1 MKIKWWMILIAVLM
15 LAAVVLIG
23 VPAVRHAWSIR
34 QFSGAVNN
42 PGGIAAQ
49 EVTAG
54 AFRIEWDPGAEQ
66 ITIRNQANP
75 DRVVWQSVAG
85 QPPLMLAYG
94 DETVIEER
102 AHYEFE
108 EHITTACTEMDFG
121 GLETVDT
128 DTVHMKFVVH
138 CAGTDQSIAG
148 TLAFTAADDDQL
160 DFHVEY
166 DGEVDHNRVY
176 LVGASDGDEHVFGFG
191 EQFTYFDLKGRR
203 VPIFVM
209 EQGIGRGAQPVTI
222 GADLTAGAGGSW
234 WTSYASIPHYIT
246 SELRSLYLA
255 NTEYSVFDM
264 RRADRITITVY
275 SSELHGSMFYGET
288 PADLIEAYTQQTGR
302 MRPLPGWI
310 TGGVVV
316 GMQGGTER
324 VREVYEQ
331 LGAYDV
337 PVTAF
342 WLQDW
347 VGQRTTSF
355 GKQLWWNWEL
365 DPARYPG
372 WDDLVAD
379 LDADGIRVLTYV
391 SPFIADVSEKPDVQR
406 LLFQE
411 AAELG
416 YLVQNADGDPYLITN
431 TDFDA
436 ALVDLTNP
444 DAREWYKAVIIEQ
457 VIGVGAG
464 GFMADFGEALP
475 YDTVLY
481 GGTGAEL
488 HNQYPVLWAELVRE
502 AIEESGRDDL
512 VAFHRSG
519 FTESPRY
526 ATLFWL
532 GDQLVSWDQHDGIK
546 SSVTGLLSGGLSGYA
561 YNHSDIGGY
570 TTITNPIADYH
581 RGEELLIRWME
592 LNAFSVVYRTHEGNQ
607 PDNNVQFYSN
617 ETTLD
622 AFARNAAIYMAW
634 EFYRDDLVAEAAATG
649 LPVVRHPFIHYPDD
663 PNVYDLRYEQFLA
676 GDQLLVVPVL
686 DPETDTVDAYLPA
699 GEWVHVWSGDVYDG
713 GMTVTVDAPL
723 GQPAVFYPV
732 GSEVGETFA
741 ENLRA
746 AGLLE

>member
-1 MKIKWWMILIAVLM
+1 MKIKWWMIVLAVLV
-15 LAAVVLIG
+15 LAAAGFFG
-23 VPAVRHAWSIR
+23 VPAARHAWRIR
-34 QFSGAVNN
+34 QFSGTMNN
-42 PGGIAAQ
+42 PGDLPAQ
-49 EVTAG
+49 DVTAG
-54 AFRIEWDPGAEQ
+54 EFHVEWDPDAAQ
-66 ITIRNQANP
+66 VTIRNEANP

-94 DETVIEER
+94 DETVIETR

-108 EHITTACTEMDFG
+108 EHITTPCTEMDFG
-121 GLETVDT
+121 GLEGVGA
-128 DTVHMKFVVH
+128 DTVHMQFEIT
-138 CAGTDQSIAG
+138 CRGIDTPIAG
-148 TLAFTAADDDQL
+148 ALVFTAADDDQL
-160 DFHVEY
+160 DFSVEY
-166 DGEVDHNRVY
+166 DDEVTHNRVI
-176 LVGASDGDEHVFGFG
+176 LVGAAEPGERVFGLG

-246 SELRSLYLA
+246 SELRSLYLS
-255 NTEYSVFDM
+255 NTDYSVFDM
-264 RRADRITITVY
+264 RRADRITITVF
-275 SSELHGSMFYGET
+275 SSDLHGSLFYGEA
-288 PADLIEAYTQQTGR
+288 PADLIEAYTEQIGR
-302 MRPLPGWI
+302 MRPLPGWM
-310 TGGVVV
+310 TGGVIV

-324 VREVYEQ
+324 VREVYDQ
-331 LGAYDV
+331 LQAYDV
-337 PVTAF
+337 PIAAF

-365 DPARYPG
+365 DQARYPG
-372 WDDLVAD
+372 WDGLVTDLNAD
-379 LDADGIRVLTYV
+379 DIRVMTYV
-391 SPFIADVSEKPDVQR
+391 SPFIADVSEKPDVER

-416 YLVQNADGDPYLITN
+416 YLVQNSAGEPYLVTN

-444 DAREWYKAVIIEQ
+444 DAREWYKQVIIEQ

-475 YDTVLY
+475 YDARLY
-481 GGTGAEL
+481 AGTGAEL
-488 HNQYPVLWAELVRE
+488 HNQYPVMWAELVRE
-502 AIEESGRDDL
+502 AIEESGQDDL

-546 SSVTGLLSGGLSGYA
+546 SAVTGLLSGGMSGYS

-581 RGEELLIRWME
+581 RSEELLIRWME
-592 LNAFSVVYRTHEGNQ
+592 LNAFAVVYRTHEGNQ

-634 EFYRDDLVAEAAATG
+634 AFYREELVAEAAATG

-663 PNVYDLRYEQFLA
+663 PQVYGLRYEQFLV
-676 GDQLLVVPVL
+676 GDQLLVAPVL
-686 DPETDTVDAYLPA
+686 DPETDTVAAYLPA
-699 GEWVHVWSGDVYDG
+699 GEWVHVWSGEVYSG
-713 GMTVTVDAPL
+713 GVTVTVDAPP

-732 GSEVGETFA
+732 GSDVGETFE
-741 ENLRA
+741 ENLRS